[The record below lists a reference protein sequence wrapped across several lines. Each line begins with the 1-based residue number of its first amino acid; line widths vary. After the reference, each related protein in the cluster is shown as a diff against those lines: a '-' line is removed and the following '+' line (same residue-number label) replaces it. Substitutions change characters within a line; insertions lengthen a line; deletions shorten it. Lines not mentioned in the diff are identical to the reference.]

1 MVHISDFR
9 FLNADYKINRR
20 GAKGKGQD
28 KRIKVK
34 RKDKEEMHNNKKLK
48 RKDLL

>member
-1 MVHISDFR
+1 MRGQKLHISDFR
-9 FLNADYKINRR
+9 LLNADYKINRR

-34 RKDKEEMHNNKKLK
+34 RKDKEEMLTIKN
-48 RKDLL
+48 